1 MQEVKNKNKQLKYEN
16 TPLKNTGL
24 GILLKDSFLQ

>member
-1 MQEVKNKNKQLKYEN
+1 MQEVKNKNKHLKYEN

-24 GILLKDSFLQ
+24 GILLEDFFLQ